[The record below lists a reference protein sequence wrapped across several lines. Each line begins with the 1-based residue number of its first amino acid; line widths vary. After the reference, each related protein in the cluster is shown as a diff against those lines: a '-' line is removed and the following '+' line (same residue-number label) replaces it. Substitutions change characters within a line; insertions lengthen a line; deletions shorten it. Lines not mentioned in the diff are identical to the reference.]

1 MYFRCLA
8 QTPAS
13 REKFNINL
21 SQFVNTEEDSES
33 DSEDEDE
40 DDIKKKQRI

>member
-1 MYFRCLA
+1 MCFRCLA

-21 SQFVNTEEDSES
+21 SQFANTEEDSES
-33 DSEDEDE
+33 DSDSEDEDE
-40 DDIKKKQRI
+40 IKKKQRI